1 MGLKTEEEAFVA
13 KEYNNDSIKKQIKQK
28 HEQMWQ
34 EVNTIMSTVT
44 DGTQWKKRKDKKDE
58 YKLIIEDLENQI
70 VE

>member
-13 KEYNNDSIKKQIKQK
+13 KEYNNDLIKKQIKQK